1 MQRAAIN
8 RGITFTSLVKTDF
21 FGVWLADIF
30 SSLCDHDRDYFISPA
45 QTPTS
50 WTTSLFQRQYPAN
63 NLNLPENGSVTF
75 SPLAWFIFSSGD
87 FVVCTSSAYR
97 GLFCHTTTDIRPAP
111 VEIPTLFSQASLLL
125 PTLCPLM
132 NFLDCL
138 SLHCSPP
145 VLEAA
150 EGFSHLASLYG
161 CRLTPNSSICMCCH
175 RDWWLKQQRRREG
188 GREGGWW
195 CWCWCRWRK
204 EGAAIKGSQA
214 MTQRFWSAASSG
226 CQPACL
232 CGRQSADSSAP
243 YQTPLL
249 VSARSGYA
257 PFLTR
262 TKKRVS
268 MIGMWAAL
276 GATLSL

>member
-8 RGITFTSLVKTDF
+8 RGITFTSLVKTNS

-50 WTTSLFQRQYPAN
+50 WTTSLFQRHYPAN

-87 FVVCTSSAYR
+87 FVVCTSSAYG

-188 GREGGWW
+188 GREGGGVGVDAGEGRRGQQSKEARRWLRDFEALPPLVASLPVCVADNLLTPQRLIRHL
-195 CWCWCRWRK
+195 CWSPLDLVTLRSWPGLKNASRWL
-204 EGAAIKGSQA
+204 
-214 MTQRFWSAASSG
+214 
-226 CQPACL
+226 AC
-232 CGRQSADSSAP
+232 G
-243 YQTPLL
+243 PL
-249 VSARSGYA
+249 
-257 PFLTR
+257 
-262 TKKRVS
+262 
-268 MIGMWAAL
+268 
-276 GATLSL
+276 